1 MSTPELSGSWI
12 YRSYNPTYVLGAAP
26 EREDSLILTDA
37 DLNLEHRTRPTTLEG
52 TIEWPGRSGEKEGL
66 VLQGW
71 VLEGELR
78 GFELMGTGRPGTP
91 TSGWEYR
98 YYGHKLPIGHPY
110 VATVVDVLGGSVL
123 RAKTHGDSKAGEVF
137 PIIAVRKQPFLPP
150 SDQPFLTSE
159 FAGLWT
165 YRRFGN
171 KADTTPIY
179 KTAPQNAY
187 ELILQE
193 ADLKLET
200 PTNWWTLQGT
210 IEWPGRGLLDLKGGL
225 RRFDPPY
232 RARREGEP
240 TDYLQDAVG
249 FEIVGTGRPGSDTA
263 GWEYHYRGYL
273 TRQWPNAQRF
283 QALVGSAIRAKP
295 DGEAAPAVAPFIAL
309 KR

>member
-1 MSTPELSGSWI
+1 MSTPALSGSWF
-12 YRSYNPTYVLGAAP
+12 YRSFNPTYELGAAP
-26 EREDSLILTDA
+26 RREDLLILTDA
-37 DLNLEHRTRPTTLEG
+37 DLNLLEHQTGPTTLEG
-52 TIEWPGRSGEKEGL
+52 TIEWQGLREREGL
-66 VLQGW
+66 VLEGW

-78 GFELMGTGRPGTP
+78 GFELVGTGRPGTP
-91 TSGWEYR
+91 TAGWEYR
-98 YYGHKLPIGHPY
+98 YYGHKLPIGHPFA
-110 VATVVDVLGGSVL
+110 ATVVDVLGGSVL

-137 PIIAVRKQPFLPP
+137 PIIAVRKPP
-150 SDQPFLTSE
+150 SRLRSE

-171 KADTTPIY
+171 NTDFTPVYKKAPR
-179 KTAPQNAY
+179 NAD

-210 IEWPGRGLLDLKGGL
+210 IEWPGGGLLDLKGGL

-240 TDYLQDAVG
+240 VDYVRDAVG
-249 FEIVGTGRPGSDTA
+249 FEIMGTGRPGTDTA
-263 GWEYHYRGYL
+263 GWEYHYLGYL
-273 TRQWPNAQRF
+273 TPQWPNGIAQRT
-283 QALVGSAIRAKP
+283 ALVGSVIRAKP
-295 DGEAAPAVAPFIAL
+295 GGEAAPAVAPFIAL